1 MDKLLSMLKEFNIAN
16 FLPPMAELSG
26 SLRFWA
32 AVIMLVG
39 PLVMLFLGLWYYY
52 KPPKEANHSAGF
64 RTYYGMGSIAAWK
77 FTQNLAGRIYILL
90 GGGLSALMLVISI
103 FFIWAQPTTAM
114 TWALICVI
122 LEVILAFAA
131 WLYIQKTVKKKFDA
145 DGNKRTE

>member
-1 MDKLLSMLKEFNIAN
+1 MDKLLSMLKEFDIAN
-16 FLPPMAELSG
+16 FLPPMAELAG

-32 AVIMLVG
+32 AVIMLAG
-39 PLVMLFLGLWYYY
+39 PLVMLGLGLWYYY

-90 GGGLSALMLVISI
+90 GGGLSGLMLVISL
-103 FFIWAQPTTAM
+103 FFIGAEPTTAM

-122 LEVILAFAA
+122 LELALAFAA
-131 WLYIQKTVKKKFDA
+131 WLYIQKTVRQKFDA
-145 DGNKRTE
+145 DGKRIS